1 MNYELVKIFEK
12 LLSQKANL
20 YQDGNISFWCPIC
33 KLEHHKKKLNI
44 NLSDDKKRFGKWNC
58 WNCADKN
65 SMKGK
70 NLISLLIKL
79 QASSETIEKVKK
91 IIQSSVKIN
100 FDNLF
105 FNKLEIKK
113 YICLPKE
120 FKSLAESS
128 NSLEYKNAINY
139 LIKDR
144 GLVFD
149 DIIKYNIGYC
159 GSGKFSGR
167 IIIPSYDKDSNL
179 NYFVARSYYGAK
191 PPYLNPPVPNEG
203 LIMFEMM
210 INWSLPVILVE
221 GAFDAIAA
229 RRNAIPLLGQSLK
242 VIKRK
247 IIENNV
253 KEIFLALDKDA
264 IGTSIKYIEYFFQKD
279 ISVNLIK
286 MDEKDPS
293 KLGFKKFIELY
304 KNSIPVSFKDLIT
317 YKLNKGWV

>member
-1 MNYELVKIFEK
+1 
-12 LLSQKANL
+12 
-20 YQDGNISFWCPIC
+20 
-33 KLEHHKKKLNI
+33 
-44 NLSDDKKRFGKWNC
+44 
-58 WNCADKN
+58 
-65 SMKGK
+65 
-70 NLISLLIKL
+70 
-79 QASSETIEKVKK
+79 
-91 IIQSSVKIN
+91 
-100 FDNLF
+100 
-105 FNKLEIKK
+105 
-113 YICLPKE
+113 
-120 FKSLAESS
+120 
-128 NSLEYKNAINY
+128 
-139 LIKDR
+139 
-144 GLVFD
+144 
-149 DIIKYNIGYC
+149 
-159 GSGKFSGR
+159 
-167 IIIPSYDKDSNL
+167 
-179 NYFVARSYYGAK
+179 
-191 PPYLNPPVPNEG
+191 
-203 LIMFEMM
+203 MFEMM